1 MLLLLSA
8 MPEEIEALRPALR
21 DARELAGAGAARSAW
36 QGRLHGHAVTLAFSR
51 WGKVAAA
58 ATAAHLITR
67 VQPSQV
73 IFTGIAGALQ
83 AGLEVGDLVVAR
95 ELYQHDLDAS
105 PFYAPTEIPLLGR
118 AALPADEALSGS
130 LLAAAQDWLAGAR
143 TAGET
148 VLPGQIV
155 HGDIATGDQVIGTV
169 AQREAVRRR
178 VPQAVCVEMEGAAVA
193 QVCHEFALPFACL
206 RVISDQAD
214 ERIAPADVYEL
225 ARRSGRITAGI
236 LAHWRSAQQRH
247 HGGAEHRDQHRTDQV
262 DEQT

>member
-21 DARELAGAGAARSAW
+21 EVRELAGAGAARSAW
-36 QGRLHGHAVTLAFSR
+36 QGRLHGHAITLAFSR

-58 ATAAHLITR
+58 ATATHLITR

-83 AGLEVGDLVVAR
+83 AGVEVGDLVVAR

-105 PFYAPTEIPLLGR
+105 PFYAPTEIPLLGM

-130 LLAAAQDWLAGAR
+130 LLTAAHGWLAGAR
-143 TAGET
+143 AAGEA

-206 RVISDQAD
+206 RLISDQAD
-214 ERIAPADVYEL
+214 ERLAPADVYEL

-236 LAHWRSAQQRH
+236 LAHWRSSQQGH
-247 HGGAEHRDQHRTDQV
+247 HGGTEHRDQHGADQV
-262 DEQT
+262 DEQA